1 MSHFERMQPVSWEH
15 FDISSHC
22 CQVHVRLKA
31 VGLIKQAELQACRA
45 LSGTLSPIIGNQAGP
60 TCGGI
65 CVTLCSCACA
75 GIPVHIVV
83 DAGRTQ
89 IAPDSKTV
97 IALGPADAD
106 LIDSVSGHL
115 KLL

>member
-1 MSHFERMQPVSWEH
+1 M
-15 FDISSHC
+15 
-22 CQVHVRLKA
+22 
-31 VGLIKQAELQACRA
+31 
-45 LSGTLSPIIGNQAGP
+45 
-60 TCGGI
+60 
-65 CVTLCSCACA
+65 TLCYCARA